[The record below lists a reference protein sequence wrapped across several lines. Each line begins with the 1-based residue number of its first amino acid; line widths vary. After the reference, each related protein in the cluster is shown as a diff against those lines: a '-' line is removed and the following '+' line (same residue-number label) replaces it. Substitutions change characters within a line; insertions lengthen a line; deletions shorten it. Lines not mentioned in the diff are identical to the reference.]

1 MTAQMSVRIPLAL
14 KFSLAHSLFRG
25 GFFVII
31 NNRNVKKHSA
41 KRPLALK
48 KNFLFFLRLAI
59 AKFLIRVLEL
69 VDRENL
75 SFSDIIS

>member
-25 GFFVII
+25 GVSVYFVII
-31 NNRNVKKHSA
+31 NNKNVKHSA
-41 KRPLALK
+41 RIK
-48 KNFLFFLRLAI
+48 KNYFFFLRSLRAN
-59 AKFLIRVLEL
+59 FLIRVLEL

>member
-25 GFFVII
+25 GGVSVYFVII
-31 NNRNVKKHSA
+31 NNKNVKKHSA
-41 KRPLALK
+41 RIK
-48 KNFLFFLRLAI
+48 KNYFFLRSLR

>member
-25 GFFVII
+25 GLAFILLLLII
-31 NNRNVKKHSA
+31 KTLRNTA
-41 KRPLALK
+41 LALK
-48 KNFLFFLRLAI
+48 KIIFFLRSLR

>member
-25 GFFVII
+25 GVSVYFVII
-31 NNRNVKKHSA
+31 NNKNVKKHSA
-41 KRPLALK
+41 RIK
-48 KNFLFFLRLAI
+48 KNYFFLRSLR

>member
-1 MTAQMSVRIPLAL
+1 LLLLIIKTLKNTA
-14 KFSLAHSLFRG
+14 
-25 GFFVII
+25 
-31 NNRNVKKHSA
+31 
-41 KRPLALK
+41 LALK
-48 KNFLFFLRLAI
+48 KIIFFLRSLR

>member
-14 KFSLAHSLFRG
+14 KFSLAHSLYRG
-25 GFFVII
+25 GGFSVYFVI
-31 NNRNVKKHSA
+31 NNKNVKKHSA
-41 KRPLALK
+41 RIK
-48 KNFLFFLRLAI
+48 KNYFFLRSLR